1 MKNINI
7 LILFLLALYLSAC
20 STDADTD
27 NPTDLD
33 NPIANTPE
41 DETPTETTPETET
54 LYFPPLN
61 SDEWET
67 TALSELQWDETAT
80 QELYTFLEEKNTKAF
95 IVLKNGRIAIE
106 WYATDFTQD
115 SPWYW
120 ASAGKTLTAFTTGIA
135 LSEDY
140 LQLTDKSSAYLGEGW
155 TSLPKDKEDLITV
168 WNQLTMTT
176 GMDDTR
182 GDCKTPDC
190 LIYIADAG
198 TRWSYHNAPYTL
210 IQDVVSSASSTTFES
225 YFNTKLR
232 DRIGMTG
239 QWLSTNGLNNV
250 YWSTARSM
258 ARFGLLNL
266 NNGIWENTIVLDN
279 PEFVQ
284 AMKNTSQE
292 LNESYGYLWWL
303 NGKESAMVP
312 QSQIVF
318 NIPLMPSAPNDLYAG
333 LGKNDQK
340 LYVVP
345 SQNLV
350 VVRMGDETGAAA
362 LGPSGFDN
370 ELWEQLN
377 AVID

>member
-1 MKNINI
+1 MSNTKTISMKNINI
-7 LILFLLALYLSAC
+7 LFFVILGMYLSAC
-20 STDADTD
+20 STDADTQ
-27 NPTDLD
+27 NE
-33 NPIANTPE
+33 E
-41 DETPTETTPETET
+41 DVAESETITSM
-54 LYFPPLN
+54 YFPPLN
-61 SDEWET
+61 SNEWET
-67 TALSELQWDETAT
+67 TTLSELQWNETAV
-80 QELYTFLEEKNTKAF
+80 QGLYTFLEEKNTKAF

-135 LSEDY
+135 VGEEYLNLSDR
-140 LQLTDKSSAYLGEGW
+140 SSSHLGEGW

-182 GDCKTPDC
+182 GDCKSPDC
-190 LIYIADAG
+190 LTYVADAG

-210 IQDVVSSASSTTFES
+210 IQDVITNATSTSFES
-225 YFNTKLR
+225 YFNSKLK

-239 QWLSTNGLNNV
+239 QWFSSNGSNNV
-250 YWSTARSM
+250 YWSNARSM

-350 VVRMGDETGAAA
+350 IVRMGDETGAAA

>member
-1 MKNINI
+1 MSNTKTISMKNINI
-7 LILFLLALYLSAC
+7 LFFVILGMYLSAC
-20 STDADTD
+20 STDADTQ
-27 NPTDLD
+27 NE
-33 NPIANTPE
+33 E
-41 DETPTETTPETET
+41 DVAESETITSM
-54 LYFPPLN
+54 YFPPLN
-61 SDEWET
+61 SNEWET
-67 TALSELQWDETAT
+67 TTLSELQWNETAV
-80 QELYTFLEEKNTKAF
+80 QGLYTFLEEKNTKAF

-135 LSEDY
+135 VSEDY
-140 LQLTDKSSAYLGEGW
+140 LNLSDRSSSYLGEGW

-210 IQDVVSSASSTTFES
+210 IQDVVSNATNTTFES
-225 YFNTKLR
+225 YFDSKLK

-239 QWLSTNGLNNV
+239 QWISTNGSNNV
-250 YWSTARSM
+250 YWSNARSM

>member
-1 MKNINI
+1 MKNINF
-7 LILFLLALYLSAC
+7 LILLLLGLYFSGC
-20 STDADTD
+20 SSDADTQ
-27 NPTDLD
+27 NEATAIEEGTSPS
-33 NPIANTPE
+33 
-41 DETPTETTPETET
+41 
-54 LYFPPLN
+54 LYFPPLG

-120 ASAGKTLTAFTTGIA
+120 ASAGKTLTSFTTGIA
-135 LSEDY
+135 VSEDY
-140 LQLTDKSSAYLGEGW
+140 LQLTDKSSTYLGEGW

-176 GMDDTR
+176 GMDDTQ

-190 LIYIADAG
+190 LTYVADAG

-210 IQDVVSSASSTTFES
+210 IQDVISNATNTTFES
-225 YFNTKLR
+225 YFGSKLK

-239 QWLSTNGLNNV
+239 QWLSTNGSNNV

-266 NNGIWENTIVLDN
+266 NNGIWGNTTVLND
-279 PEFVQ
+279 PEYVQ

-303 NGKESAMVP
+303 NGKETAMVP
-312 QSQIVF
+312 QSQMVF
-318 NIPLMPSAPNDLYAG
+318 NLPLMTKAPNDLYAG
-333 LGKNDQK
+333 LGKDDQK

-350 VVRMGDETGAAA
+350 VVRMGDDTGVAT
-362 LGPSGFDN
+362 LGPSSFDN

-377 AVID
+377 AIIN

>member
-1 MKNINI
+1 MSNTKTISMKNINI
-7 LILFLLALYLSAC
+7 LFFVILGIYLSAC
-20 STDADTD
+20 STDADTQ
-27 NPTDLD
+27 NE
-33 NPIANTPE
+33 E
-41 DETPTETTPETET
+41 DVAESETITSM
-54 LYFPPLN
+54 YFPPLN
-61 SDEWET
+61 SNEWET
-67 TALSELQWDETAT
+67 TTLSELQWNETAV
-80 QELYTFLEEKNTKAF
+80 QGLYTFLEEKNTKAF

-135 LSEDY
+135 VSEDY
-140 LQLTDKSSAYLGEGW
+140 LNLSDRSSSYLGEGW

-210 IQDVVSSASSTTFES
+210 IQDVVSNATNTTFES
-225 YFNTKLR
+225 YFDSKLK

-239 QWLSTNGLNNV
+239 QWISTNGSNNV
-250 YWSTARSM
+250 YWSNARSM